1 MKNILNNMNTFFNRV
16 VQYVTSPDK

>member
-1 MKNILNNMNTFFNRV
+1 MKNILNNMNNFFNRV